1 MRFMAAS
8 KAQVEVYVIGE
19 QLRSVQGKSP
29 FFFGFFRG
37 CFS

>member
-29 FFFGFFRG
+29 SSLGIYRDG
-37 CFS
+37 SS